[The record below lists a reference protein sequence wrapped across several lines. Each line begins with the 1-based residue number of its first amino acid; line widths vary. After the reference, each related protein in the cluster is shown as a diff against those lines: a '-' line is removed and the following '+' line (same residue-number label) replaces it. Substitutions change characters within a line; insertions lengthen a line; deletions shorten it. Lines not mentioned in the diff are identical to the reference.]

1 MNEEELGTSAIT
13 NSSQERPFD
22 WWSPGLIGVA
32 GMLYRIMV
40 LAWSSID
47 EKVSNEIQR
56 LAQQVRL

>member
-1 MNEEELGTSAIT
+1 
-13 NSSQERPFD
+13 
-22 WWSPGLIGVA
+22 
-32 GMLYRIMV
+32 V